1 MGNNRLCAII
11 ALVCIVLTASL
22 VVSGVTADQASAYSY
37 KQHRVIS
44 FVTQNRDSV
53 VRAADLA
60 AAAARADGDGRWV
73 RASELGLRSSRILT
87 RVVNRWMRMPAAG
100 GAVTGLERQFS
111 AFLKNVNI
119 YGLCVYRSMAGDS
132 SWSNVARGNR
142 AWDRAVQNL
151 CNVEL
156 ELAWLN

>member
-1 MGNNRLCAII
+1 MHKHLVTLII
-11 ALVCIVLTASL
+11 LLAASTAAF
-22 VVSGVTADQASAYSY
+22 GFTTDQASAYGN

-87 RVVNRWMRMPAAG
+87 RVVNRWVRVPAAS
-100 GAVTGLERQFS
+100 GAVMHLERQFS

-119 YGLCVYRSMAGDS
+119 YGLCVARSMAGDS
-132 SWSNVARGNR
+132 SWSNVDRGNR

-151 CNVEL
+151 CNVEF